1 MELKKQLFLSIT
13 GLLLC
18 IDASASDIKIAVASN
33 FSSTMHELSSRY
45 TAATGNTLKI
55 SSASTGKLYAQIKNG
70 APFDIFFSA
79 DAQRPQLLVTEG
91 LGVASSLRNYA
102 LGQLAFISSV
112 GSAAGSCVA
121 SLSALQVKH
130 IAIANPLTAPY
141 GLAAQQ
147 TMQALGLWEESQRK
161 LVRGENI
168 AQTLQFFHSG
178 NAQIGFVA
186 KSQLL
191 NYPLPNKSCVW
202 DIPNQH
208 YQAIEQKM
216 VVLKKSA
223 HKPQV
228 SAFTQ
233 FMLSEQ
239 AQQIIKKYG
248 YRI

>member
-1 MELKKQLFLSIT
+1 MPLKKQLILSFA

-18 IDASASDIKIAVASN
+18 INASASDIKIAVASN
-33 FSSTMHELSSRY
+33 FGNTMQELSTAY
-45 TAATGNTLKI
+45 TLATGNSLKI

-79 DAQRPQLLVTEG
+79 DAQRPQLLVDEG
-91 LGVASSLRNYA
+91 LGLASSLRNYA
-102 LGQLAFISSV
+102 LGQLVFISSIP
-112 GSAAGSCVA
+112 SAEKSCIG
-121 SLSALQVKH
+121 SLSASQVKR
-130 IAIANPLTAPY
+130 IAIANPVTAPY

-147 TMQALGLWEESQRK
+147 TLQALDLWETNQGK

-186 KSQLL
+186 KSQLQD
-191 NYPLPNKSCVW
+191 YPLPSNACAW
-202 DIPNQH
+202 DIPNHH
-208 YQAIEQKM
+208 YQSIEQKM
-216 VVLKKSA
+216 VVLKRSS

-228 SAFTQ
+228 IRFSE
-233 FMLSEQ
+233 FMQSEQ
-239 AQQIIKKYG
+239 ALTIIKKYG